1 MSTTKLDESPSGKVG
16 GVELNGLNL
25 IEESERKGSPASLFW
40 PWFAANVSVLGVS
53 YGSFLLGFG
62 ISFWQ
67 ATVVGIVGIV
77 LSFLFCGFIS
87 LAGKRGSAPT
97 LTLSRASFGVHGNRL
112 PSLISWLIT
121 VGWETVLVSLAVLA
135 ISTVFHEL
143 GFPSGTATKIVTLVV
158 VILLVVGGGVY
169 GFDVIMRMQTI
180 ITIVTAILT
189 IMYIVLVWGH
199 IDFGAVAA
207 VPNGSFAHLIGGFV
221 FIMTGFG
228 LGWVQAAADYS
239 RYLPRRSSSR
249 GVVGWTTFSSSL
261 APVILIV
268 FGLLLAAS
276 SAKLNNAI
284 ADDPIGA
291 LTTILPVWFLIPF
304 AIVAILGLVGGA
316 VLDIYSSGIAL
327 MSTGLKIPRPVA
339 AGIDGVIMVIGAIY
353 IVFFAGSFIGPFEGF
368 LITLGTPIA
377 CWCGVFLADLT
388 LRRKNYHDTDLFT
401 PRGRYGYAS
410 LPALVTL
417 VVGTAVGWGLIVN
430 PGMPGMNWLGY
441 LLGPLG
447 GVKGDWS
454 GANLGVLAALII
466 GYLGVLIFSRA
477 RVRRQE
483 SLPDEQ
489 PPAAHARHTMGA

>member
-1 MSTTKLDESPSGKVG
+1 MSTINLDETPGGKVG

-25 IEESERKGSPASLFW
+25 IDESERKGRPSSLFW
-40 PWFAANVSVLGVS
+40 PWFAANVSVLGVA
-53 YGSFLLGFG
+53 YGSFILGFG

-67 ATVVGIVGIV
+67 ATLVGVIGIV

-112 PSLISWLIT
+112 PSFISWLIT
-121 VGWETVLVSLAVLA
+121 VGWETVLASLAVLA
-135 ISTVFHEL
+135 ISTVFQEL
-143 GFPSGTATKIVTLVV
+143 GFGGGMTTKIVTLVV

-169 GFDVIMRMQTI
+169 GFDVIMRMQTV
-180 ITIVTAILT
+180 ITIVTAVLT
-189 IMYIVLVWGH
+189 AMYIVLVWGH

-207 VPNGSFAHLIGGFV
+207 VPNGSVTHLVGAFV
-221 FIMTGFG
+221 FTMTGFG

-239 RYLPRRSSSR
+239 RYLPRRSSSG
-249 GVVGWTTFSSSL
+249 GVVGWTMFGSSL
-261 APVILIV
+261 APVILVV

-276 SAKLNNAI
+276 SVKLNKAI
-284 ADDPIGA
+284 AGDPIGA
-291 LTTILPVWFLIPF
+291 LTTILPTWFLIPF
-304 AIVAILGLVGGA
+304 AVVAILGLVGGA

-339 AGIDGVIMVIGAIY
+339 AAIDGVIMVIGTIY

-377 CWCGVFLADLT
+377 CWCGIFLADLT
-388 LRRKNYHDTDLFT
+388 LRRKNYHDVDLFT

-417 VVGTAVGWGLIVN
+417 IVGTGVGWGLIVN
-430 PGMPGMNWLGY
+430 PGMPGMDWLGY

-447 GVKGDWS
+447 GVKGDWAF
-454 GANLGVLAALII
+454 ANLGVLAALVI
-466 GYLGVLIFSRA
+466 GYFGVLLFGRR

-483 SLPDEQ
+483 AVSDDATTTPDFQ
-489 PPAAHARHTMGA
+489 PTMDA